1 MNHKYIAQIFG
12 IYETLD
18 TFQYVQYI
26 IHNNHLCH
34 F

>member
-1 MNHKYIAQIFG
+1 MNHKYIAKIFG

-18 TFQYVQYI
+18 TFQYI